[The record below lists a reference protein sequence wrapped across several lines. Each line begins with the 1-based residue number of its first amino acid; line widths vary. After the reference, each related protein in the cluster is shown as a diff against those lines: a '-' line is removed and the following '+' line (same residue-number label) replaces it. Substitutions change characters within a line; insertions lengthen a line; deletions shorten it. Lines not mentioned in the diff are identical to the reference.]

1 MSKHLIKIRITSALL
16 TGVMMCGV
24 ITTAVRAGLLSVTR
38 ENSLQV
44 NAIKERLN
52 DDRKLYNTVFGNI
65 YDRYDTTIMENSK
78 LVIDSD
84 NEYHDAYTY
93 MLGNA
98 AYDIGLLSSEYDT
111 LTDKSY
117 TQNGKGLNI
126 RLTID
131 DQLQKLCYEL
141 VKDRRKS
148 IAILSKHS
156 GEVLALAGSYEEP
169 FTLSGKVT
177 PEQLESYSSAYEP
190 VWLPEY
196 LNEYHTGSVMKIY
209 TSAVACDTGLA
220 GFTVED
226 TGVAF
231 FNGKAIYNAYETRT
245 KTENMTSAFINSSN
259 VYFSTLAVRL
269 GADTLKEYIGRFR
282 MNCDIQ
288 TDFGTIRNSSG
299 LKKRTHDYDIAS
311 FGYGQGGY
319 YSTVSMAMMAQA
331 ALTGRQY
338 RPHIIESAFYYDE
351 NGEEFTVR
359 ETEEEIISDN
369 IISPEACR
377 SVEYLMKAAAND
389 GGFPDS
395 SGVKTG
401 TAQIVF
407 DGRSANRA
415 TMIATCCDKFIIAIS
430 EISGEGEELYGSS
443 HSSTIK
449 QIIGV
454 LEQY

>member
-1 MSKHLIKIRITSALL
+1 MNNDRLI
-16 TGVMMCGV
+16 
-24 ITTAVRAGLLSVTR
+24 
-38 ENSLQV
+38 
-44 NAIKERLN
+44 
-52 DDRKLYNTVFGNI
+52 
-65 YDRYDTTIMENSK
+65 
-78 LVIDSD
+78 IDSD
-84 NEYHDAYTY
+84 NEYNEAYTY
-93 MLGNA
+93 ILGNA
-98 AYDIGLLSSEYDT
+98 AFDVGLLSTEYDT

-117 TQNGKGLNI
+117 TQDGKGLNI

-141 VKDRRKS
+141 VKGRRKS
-148 IAILSKHS
+148 IVILSKHS

-196 LNEYHTGSVMKIY
+196 LNEYHTGSTMKAF
-209 TSAVACDTGLA
+209 TAAVACDMGLTD
-220 GFTVED
+220 FSVYD
-226 TGVAF
+226 TGTAF
-231 FNGKAIYNAYETRT
+231 FNGKAIHNAYETRT

-269 GADTLKEYIGRFR
+269 GADTLKEYIDRFR

-331 ALTGRQY
+331 ALSGRLY
-338 RPHIIESAFYYDE
+338 RPHIIESVFYYDAS
-351 NGEEFTVR
+351 GEEVTVR
-359 ETEEEIISDN
+359 QTEEEILSDN
-369 IISPEACR
+369 IISPEACAQ
-377 SVEYLMKAAAND
+377 VEELMKASANES
-389 GGFPDS
+389 GFPEG

-401 TAQIVF
+401 TAEIVF
-407 DGRSANRA
+407 NDRSANRA

-443 HSSTIK
+443 HSSTMK
-449 QIIGV
+449 QLIGV